1 MEKYFIGYLIYA
13 GCVLISYTFGKRTG
27 VFKKFPV
34 LALICIPTDNFIL
47 MASLGFCVIA
57 AYMDIEDN
65 MNVYDIYHIIPI
77 IVIFSGIVYKVINKN
92 FYIRDIFNFYNLVP
106 VIFVIFTVTTRGFA
120 DTLALL
126 VYSLLGI
133 YLKLDA
139 LYIIMGFTLSYFI
152 QFIKQC
158 IICKKKGISLK
169 NKEPSAF
176 LPSLYIGNSIIIISS
191 YLSAPGR

>member
-1 MEKYFIGYLIYA
+1 MKNYFIGYLIYI
-13 GCVLISYTFGKRTG
+13 GCVLISYIFGKRTG

-65 MNVYDIYHIIPI
+65 MNVYDIYHIIPVI
-77 IVIFSGIVYKVINKN
+77 IISGGIIYKVINKN
-92 FYIRDIFNFYNLVP
+92 FYIRETLSFYNLVP
-106 VIFVIFTVTTRGFA
+106 IIFTILTITTRGFA

-133 YLKLDA
+133 YLKIDA

-158 IICKKKGISLK
+158 IICKKKDISLK
-169 NKEPSAF
+169 NKEPNAF
-176 LPSLYIGNSIIIISS
+176 LPSLYIGNSIVIISS
-191 YLSAPGR
+191 YLSTRGW